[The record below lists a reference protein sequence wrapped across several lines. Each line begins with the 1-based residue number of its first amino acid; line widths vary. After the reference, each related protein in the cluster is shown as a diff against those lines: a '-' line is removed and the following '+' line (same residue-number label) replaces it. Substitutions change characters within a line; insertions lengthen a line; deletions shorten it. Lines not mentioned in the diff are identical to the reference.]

1 MQIRPGSLLIA
12 HPTNAHPNRTNQ
24 VVYVTESNPFGT
36 TGLIFNDLSKVNLR
50 NLLVQKGI
58 DWQGDNNLYIGG
70 DSNPNALV
78 MLHSDEWYSQNTV
91 QVDEYLA
98 MSSDGVMM
106 EKLEMGNVPQWYRL
120 FAGYEAWDPSDLEHQ
135 IKSSRP
141 EWILL
146 ATPSQA
152 LLELADDN
160 LWQTAVT
167 EYSQDVFDSY
177 F

>member
-1 MQIRPGSLLIA
+1 
-12 HPTNAHPNRTNQ
+12 
-24 VVYVTESNPFGT
+24 
-36 TGLIFNDLSKVNLR
+36 
-50 NLLVQKGI
+50 
-58 DWQGDNNLYIGG
+58 
-70 DSNPNALV
+70 

-91 QVDEYLA
+91 QVDGYLA

-106 EKLEMGNVPQWYRL
+106 EKLEMGDVPDWYRL
-120 FAGYEAWDPSDLEHQ
+120 FVGYEAWDPSDLEHQ